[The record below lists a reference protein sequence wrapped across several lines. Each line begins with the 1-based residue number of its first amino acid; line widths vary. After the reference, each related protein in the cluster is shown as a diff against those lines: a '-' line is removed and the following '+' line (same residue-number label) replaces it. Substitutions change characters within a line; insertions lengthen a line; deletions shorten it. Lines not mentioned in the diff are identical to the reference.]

1 VCCWTRTRPPRATRH
16 AHATHATHSTRTPRA
31 RPAHAPRTPRARPA
45 HAPRT
50 PRARPAHAGYAAHTA
65 LSAAVH
71 GRFGCSGCAIARH
84 MGAAIF
90 NDGVPVGLGDGGA
103 GACAHGSKDGKCR
116 QPEPEP
122 QQRQLGATSAGAR
135 EADAREGAAAEVGA
149 AEEGGKGR
157 RAAASVDHERLQA
170 HCAQFSGVF
179 AHQCERVVAAL
190 WPKLKRKNEK
200 MGKVTLAKFESA
212 VTKSSVCKRSPAK
225 GSNVGARSEG
235 RVAAA
240 GGCRARGDCTI
251 YSPISDLV
259 VKGNLTLSSSSA
271 AKSSTDTIPRVVH
284 LMFGMKEDF
293 GGKPFGLVH
302 FLCIKSARV
311 NMPEAEIFLYYRYE
325 PKGKWWAKAK
335 KLARPIQVDPIL
347 AISGKP
353 ILHVAHVAD
362 LLRLQALRDIGGIYM
377 DMDVITV
384 RPFWPLMRNHHFVL
398 GQEGPNGVYGL
409 CNAVMLSAPNSSFVR
424 LWIDHYAQAYD
435 PAIWSMHSVKL
446 PSILSHLWP
455 ELSTQVHDRAF
466 FYPLWDKLD
475 HLFQGHG
482 DDFPENI
489 AMHLWESLS
498 WDKYISKLS
507 ENYIKTVDNNFNNLV
522 RRFLTD

>member
-1 VCCWTRTRPPRATRH
+1 
-16 AHATHATHSTRTPRA
+16 
-31 RPAHAPRTPRARPA
+31 
-45 HAPRT
+45 
-50 PRARPAHAGYAAHTA
+50 
-65 LSAAVH
+65 
-71 GRFGCSGCAIARH
+71 

-90 NDGVPVGLGDGGA
+90 NDGVPVGLGDGGV
-103 GACAHGSKDGKCR
+103 
-116 QPEPEP
+116 
-122 QQRQLGATSAGAR
+122 GAR
-135 EADAREGAAAEVGA
+135 EADAQGGAAAEVGA
-149 AEEGGKGR
+149 VEEGGKSKGR
-157 RAAASVDHERLQA
+157 KAAASVDHARLQA

-190 WPKLKRKNEK
+190 WPKLKQKSEK

-212 VTKSSVCKRSPAK
+212 VTKSSVCKGSPAK
-225 GSNVGARSEG
+225 GSNAGATRKGS
-235 RVAAA
+235 VAAA

-259 VKGNLTLSSSSA
+259 IKGNLTLSSSFA
-271 AKSSTDTIPRVVH
+271 AKSSTDTIPQVVH

-302 FLCIKSARV
+302 FLCVKSARV

-325 PKGKWWAKAK
+325 PKGKWWGKAK
-335 KLARPIQVDPIL
+335 KLARHIQVDPIL

-455 ELSTQVHDRAF
+455 ELSTQVHDRAL